1 VTEREGSPIHHLGLF
16 DSPSSAGDATS
27 AVLSVRK
34 ASHRR
39 ASSDLRRDGRCEL
52 TRAFACAS
60 IAPVPLTP
68 AIARAYDEKISLC
81 EAPHLGAADNVPKQS
96 SAHHAET
103 GDTMRKSIL
112 FVAIV
117 VVTATAAVWSIATFA
132 RSKGAGPVQA
142 TETSAPV
149 SPHEIMVKQGRSLP
163 VEYWAHPF

>member
-1 VTEREGSPIHHLGLF
+1 MP
-16 DSPSSAGDATS
+16 P
-27 AVLSVRK
+27 
-34 ASHRR
+34 
-39 ASSDLRRDGRCEL
+39 
-52 TRAFACAS
+52 
-60 IAPVPLTP
+60 TP
-68 AIARAYDEKISLC
+68 AIATGYDEKISLC
-81 EAPHLGAADNVPKQS
+81 EAPHLGAANDVPKQS
-96 SAHHAET
+96 PAHHAET